1 MDQQIPNMIKHKV
14 FLYVRVVVR
23 NLKVMQLSLSYSLI
37 IQLLLDISS
46 IIKLVKQDSTWEVSL
61 FDKKSLLILIER
73 AIFSDSRVLRLSKAY
88 KTVEGIASQ
97 LGMS

>member
-1 MDQQIPNMIKHKV
+1 
-14 FLYVRVVVR
+14 
-23 NLKVMQLSLSYSLI
+23 MQLSLSYSLI
-37 IQLLLDISS
+37 IQQLLDISS

-61 FDKKSLLILIER
+61 FDIKSLLILIER